1 MIFGEPGLAK
11 DTIAS
16 LIHFGSPAR
25 REAMVRLDCARPD
38 GGLSELFGRG
48 QKKGLLHWLQDGT
61 LLLTNWHQVGVQ
73 SPLPLQPLVDVEAL
87 PIPFLIASC
96 ENLDDHVRNGV

>member
-1 MIFGEPGLAK
+1 MLIFGEPGLEK

-25 REAMVRLDCARPD
+25 RKAMVRLDCARPD
-38 GGLSELFGRG
+38 GGLAELFGRG

-61 LLLTNWHQVGVQ
+61 LLLTNWHQVPYPPTPP
-73 SPLPLQPLVDVEAL
+73 SPSLQGTHTHPPSPSVA
-87 PIPFLIASC
+87 PM
-96 ENLDDHVRNGV
+96 